1 MSIQG
6 QLNAE
11 QLKKLRAQLKELEL
25 PPKKRQRLLW
35 RIAKYGVIVA
45 SKRNIR
51 KQSNPDGEA
60 WQSRHGNY
68 KKKMLRNMPK
78 MMHIREMPEKEMVR
92 IYLSG
97 GNYRNG
103 SKPIDAGV
111 VGYSQQNGMTAK
123 ISRKSAQDS
132 NISQG
137 AQDKKATPKQAK
149 KLRALGYKV
158 KKGKRWKKPALKE
171 ITENMLFFQAGA
183 LIRKLSG
190 KSPQSSW
197 EVDIPSRVFLGI
209 SDEDFIKSLE
219 RQLQSIGYGV

>member
-11 QLKKLRAQLKELEL
+11 QLKALRAKLKDLEL
-25 PPKKRQRLLW
+25 PQKKRQRLLW

-103 SKPIDAGV
+103 NKQVDAGV

-137 AQDKKATPKQAK
+137 AKDKKATPKQAK

>member
-11 QLKKLRAQLKELEL
+11 QLKALRAKLKDLEL
-25 PPKKRQRLLW
+25 PQKKRQRLLW

-60 WQSRHGNY
+60 WQGRHGNY
-68 KKKMLRNMPK
+68 RKKMLRNMPK

-103 SKPIDAGV
+103 NKQVDAGI

-219 RQLQSIGYGV
+219 RQLQGIGYGV